1 MSDTLIQTTAWVL
14 GDDVNTDLN
23 CSGKYLPGKDESY
36 IAAHAFEA
44 VDPSFVQRFKSGDI
58 IVAGT
63 HFGINSSREQAVH
76 ILRRMG
82 VAAIVAPSFG
92 RQFFRNAIN
101 NGLLVLECDTTGLP
115 NGASVRL
122 DLQAHTFGQQP
133 PRRFRTRGDVDDF
146 RWPEVKTRHLARFS
160 AYYGISAFDLFY
172 PEMKEAA

>member
-1 MSDTLIQTTAWVL
+1 MSEVTHDQISGSAYVL

-23 CSGKYLPGKDESY
+23 CSGKYLPGKDEAY

-44 VDPSFVQRFKSGDI
+44 LSPGFAARFQPGGI

-76 ILRRMG
+76 VLRRMG

-101 NGLLVLECDTTGLP
+101 NGLPVLECDTADITSGSTL
-115 NGASVRL
+115 VL
-122 DLQAHTFGQQP
+122 DLQAQLLQVTGWPAGRPMRALP
-133 PRRFRTRGDVDDF
+133 PVIRALLREGGLIPFLQ
-146 RWPEVKTRHLARFS
+146 K
-160 AYYGISAFDLFY
+160 Y
-172 PEMKEAA
+172 PDWQVPA

>member
-1 MSDTLIQTTAWVL
+1 MSEQLIQTTAWVL

-23 CSGKYLPGKDESY
+23 CSGKYLPGKDEAY

-44 VDPSFVQRFKSGDI
+44 LDPSFVQRFKSGDI

-101 NGLLVLECDTTGLP
+101 NGLLVLECDTRGWP
-115 NGASVRL
+115 NGSSVRL
-122 DLQAHTFGQQP
+122 DLQAHTFEVLSSDASQAP
-133 PRRFRTRGDVDDF
+133 IVRSFRALPDAILAILREGGLIPF
-146 RWPEVKTRHLARFS
+146 LKKYPNWEVPA
-160 AYYGISAFDLFY
+160 
-172 PEMKEAA
+172 